1 MYRVVVPATTANM
14 GSGFDCLG
22 MALKIYN
29 EFVFEL
35 RDLSFDLK
43 SNSLEAKTDRKI
55 LGFEQKP
62 KIKEIDKL
70 NKNKEFQS
78 VESYNDN
85 LIELKNFK
93 FNGVEL
99 EREDNLLYK
108 SLLEVFKSYNY
119 KLNKKLI
126 ITQSKINIPLSRGL
140 GSSASAIVAGV
151 LIANEVMNLNLDKS
165 KIAQIASNIEG
176 HPDNVVPCVF
186 GGMQIS
192 SLDERGLNS
201 SAVKIPSSIDFAVMY
216 PDFKTSTN
224 EARKV
229 LPKYYD
235 AKSCVINIYNVAM
248 LINLFNNEDVSN
260 LRLAFNDKI
269 HEPYRIKLINNA
281 VDIFDKAKELNS
293 YADFISGSG
302 STLISIIPKNNY
314 EFIKNMKKYLKN
326 LDNHWNINLVSYD
339 EKGSYVEKVFS
350 NIV

>member
-29 EFVFEL
+29 EFIFEL
-35 RDLSFDLK
+35 RDFKSEFNSNSTDLK
-43 SNSLEAKTDRKI
+43 E
-55 LGFEQKP
+55 
-62 KIKEIDKL
+62 
-70 NKNKEFQS
+70 
-78 VESYNDN
+78 N

-93 FNGVEL
+93 FNEVEL
-99 EREDNLLYK
+99 NRKDNLLYQSILK
-108 SLLEVFKSYNY
+108 VFKLYDY
-119 KLNKKLI
+119 KLDKKLI
-126 ITQSKINIPLSRGL
+126 ITQSKINIPISRGL

-151 LIANEVMNLNLDKS
+151 LIANEIMNLNLNKL
-165 KIAQIASNIEG
+165 KIAQIASEIEG
-176 HPDNVVPCVF
+176 HPDNVVPCVL

-192 SLDERGLNS
+192 SLNEKSLNS
-201 SAVKIPSSIDFAVMY
+201 SYVKIPSSIDFAVMY
-216 PDFKTSTN
+216 PNFKTSTN
-224 EARKV
+224 ESRKV

-248 LINLFNNEDVSN
+248 LINLFNNEDVKN
-260 LRLAFNDKI
+260 LRLAFNDRI

-281 VDIFDKAKELNS
+281 VDIFDKARELNS

-314 EFIKNMKKYLKN
+314 EFIENMKKYLKN
-326 LDNHWNINLVSYD
+326 LDNHWNIKLVSYD
-339 EKGSYVEKVFS
+339 KKGSYVEKVFS